1 MVKIKKRV
9 ALGPKAFLMQLLK
22 KEETEV
28 ELDGYT
34 FNYNEENYSF
44 DPEITANEVISY
56 DAHSGTFTVEV
67 EEEITEETKLPKFLV
82 VFLNM
87 SISNYIE
94 RPSIGED
101 ESIKEILQG
110 NKNHPLIIKAIHLVN
125 NDRTHTLIWKDGE
138 LVGDE

>member
-34 FNYNEENYSF
+34 FNYNEERYSF

-56 DAHSGTFTVEV
+56 DPHSGTFTVEV
-67 EEEITEETKLPKFLV
+67 EGEVTEETKLPKCLEISFDRKSGRDIAV
-82 VFLNM
+82 VYENCSVKQLTDRNPEHLLD
-87 SISNYIE
+87 I
-94 RPSIGED
+94 RT
-101 ESIKEILQG
+101 
-110 NKNHPLIIKAIHLVN
+110 IHLVN
-125 NDRTHTLIWKDGE
+125 DDGTVKLIWKDGE